1 VDFCPWNCLS
11 AHDTPP
17 DVTPEE
23 EAGRVKR
30 ILGERISRHRKK
42 FGLAQDQL
50 ASLAD
55 VDRSHMSSIET
66 GKTEPGVWTLMR
78 IAAVLETTSGQ
89 LLRGLK
95 SSPNKTA
102 SEHAAEDDG

>member
-1 VDFCPWNCLS
+1 
-11 AHDTPP
+11 
-17 DVTPEE
+17 VTPEK
-23 EAGRVKR
+23 EASKVKK
-30 ILGERISRHRKK
+30 ILGERISRRRRK
-42 FGLAQDQL
+42 FGLAQDQRP
-50 ASLAD
+50 SLAV

-95 SSPNKTA
+95 SSPRKTA
-102 SEHAAEDDG
+102 SEHVAEEDG